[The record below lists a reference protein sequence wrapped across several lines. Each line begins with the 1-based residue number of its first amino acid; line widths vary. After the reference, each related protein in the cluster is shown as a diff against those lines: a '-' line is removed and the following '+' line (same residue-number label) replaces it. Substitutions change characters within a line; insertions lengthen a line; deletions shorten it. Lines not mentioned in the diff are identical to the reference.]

1 MTSTQWLELAATWQR
16 ASDLMSQVS
25 PSHSRYQEAQIR
37 MKLYKKFSE
46 AAQKEAE
53 KSRS

>member
-1 MTSTQWLELAATWQR
+1 LELAATWQR

-37 MKLYKKFSE
+37 TKLYKKFSQV
-46 AAQKEAE
+46 AQKKAE
-53 KSRS
+53 KSEL